1 MHGSGPRWVAM
12 TRRPDFASP
21 CVEMA
26 GLPYAPAAMKPLR
39 VGINGLGRIGRTLL
53 RLAAE
58 REALDRDGS
67 GLAAA
72 SGSHGVA
79 RPGRPIEV
87 VAANDLVTMDLL
99 AYLLRYDTIHGRA
112 RAKVEVDGDD
122 VVYGPFRIR
131 RFAERDPG
139 AIPWDTLGV
148 DVVFECTGAFHRRAE
163 VERHLVRA
171 PRVVLGQPGEADA
184 MVVIGVNDE
193 ALAGAGLRIVSAASC
208 TTHATAPVLHVLD
221 RAFGV
226 RWALLGTVHAYTAG
240 QALIDG
246 AVKGSDVRRGRAA
259 SENIVPTTTHA
270 TAALISVIPSLAGK
284 LAGSS
289 IRVPVSDGSMWDLTV
304 TLGGSPTL
312 DQVIEALRDAAD
324 GPRLRGVL
332 HVTDEPLVSSDIVGD
347 PHSSIVD
354 VGASLAVGPLIRLQ
368 GWYDNE
374 TGYAARLLDLAAA
387 WSSHWPTA

>member
-1 MHGSGPRWVAM
+1 MQLRGI
-12 TRRPDFASP
+12 RRAVRVDLS
-21 CVEMA
+21 

-53 RLAAE
+53 RLGAERLAAE
-58 REALDRDGS
+58 RGEDARGW
-67 GLAAA
+67 AP
-72 SGSHGVA
+72 HGTNGNA
-79 RPGRPIEV
+79 RPGRPIEI
-87 VAANDLVTMDLL
+87 VAANDLLTTKQL
-99 AYLLRYDTIHGRA
+99 AYLLRYDSVHGRA
-112 RAKVEVDGDD
+112 RVAVQVEGDD
-122 VVYGPFRIR
+122 LTYGPLRVR
-131 RFAERDPG
+131 RFNERDPG
-139 AIPWDTLGV
+139 AIPWDDLGI
-148 DVVFECTGAFHRRAE
+148 DVIFECTGVFHRRAE
-163 VERHLVRA
+163 LERHLVRA

-184 MVVIGVNDE
+184 MVVVGVNDE
-193 ALAGAGLRIVSAASC
+193 ALAAPGLRIVSAASC

-246 AVKGSDVRRGRAA
+246 AVKGSDMRRGRAA
-259 SENIVPTTTHA
+259 GENIVPTTTHA
-270 TAALISVIPSLAGK
+270 TAALTSVLPSLAGK

-354 VGASLAVGPLIRLQ
+354 VGASLAAGPLIRLQ

-374 TGYAARLLDLAAA
+374 TGYAARLLDLVAA
-387 WSSHWPTA
+387 WSGHWPAA

>member
-1 MHGSGPRWVAM
+1 MHGTRPRGVAM
-12 TRRPDFASP
+12 TRRRDFGLR

-26 GLPYAPAAMKPLR
+26 TLPYAPAAMKPLR

-58 REALDRDGS
+58 R
-67 GLAAA
+67 A
-72 SGSHGVA
+72 SDSTEQGATHRVSASA
-79 RPGRPIEV
+79 RSGRPIEI
-87 VAANDLVTMDLL
+87 VAANDLVTTDLL
-99 AYLLRYDTIHGRA
+99 AYLLRYDTVHGRA
-112 RAKVEVDGDD
+112 RAVVQTEGDEVS
-122 VVYGPFRIR
+122 YGPFRIR

-139 AIPWDTLGV
+139 SIPWETLGV

-163 VERHLVRA
+163 LERHLVRA
-171 PRVVLGQPGEADA
+171 PRVILGQPGEADA

-193 ALAGAGLRIVSAASC
+193 ALASPGLRIVSAASC

-259 SENIVPTTTHA
+259 CENIVPTTTHA
-270 TAALISVIPSLAGK
+270 TAAVMSVIPSLAGK
-284 LAGSS
+284 LAGCST
-289 IRVPVSDGSMWDLTV
+289 RVPVSDGSMWDLTV
-304 TLGGSPTL
+304 TLDGNPSLGE
-312 DQVIEALRDAAD
+312 VIEALQDAAR
-324 GPRLRGVL
+324 GPRLHRVL
-332 HVTDEPLVSSDIVGD
+332 RVTDEPLVSSDIVGD

-354 VGASLAVGPLIRLQ
+354 VGASLSVGPLIRLQ

-374 TGYAARLLDLAAA
+374 TGYAARLLDLAATWA
-387 WSSHWPTA
+387 THWPTT